1 MDDEELEAKEESLA
15 SDWANYYP
23 SAFFPFLPQWPA
35 DPGNRDRAPSPHSPG
50 PWPPFLSDE
59 VWTEGSADVGR
70 GGESGGRGG
79 ESNAEIAEEEV
90 LGCRAART
98 GSPAWVSEHLAY
110 HWARGQRNVSALG
123 HRIAQPF
130 GAGRQGPCDRQAGS
144 PSSYRDP

>member
-59 VWTEGSADVGR
+59 
-70 GGESGGRGG
+70 ESGPKVLLTWEGEESLEEGEGKATQKSQRRRCSAAELQERG
-79 ESNAEIAEEEV
+79 
-90 LGCRAART
+90 LQPGCPSTWRT
-98 GSPAWVSEHLAY
+98 TGPED
-110 HWARGQRNVSALG
+110 SATF
-123 HRIAQPF
+123 RP
-130 GAGRQGPCDRQAGS
+130 
-144 PSSYRDP
+144 